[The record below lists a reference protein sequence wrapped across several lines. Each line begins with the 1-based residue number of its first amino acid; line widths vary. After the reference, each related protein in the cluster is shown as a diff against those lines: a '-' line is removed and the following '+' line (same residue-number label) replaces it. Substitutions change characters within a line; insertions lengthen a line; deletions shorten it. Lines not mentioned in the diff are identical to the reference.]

1 MLIESRRTGEVIPGR
16 HSVAS
21 ALLEIED
28 ARRLLTQVLG
38 VGEPDASTWK
48 KSLVEA
54 FEAATSLNPGPDGIR
69 SKALDWENF
78 WLRLRSAPV
87 EVAKN
92 FLTDIAGRSVGPR
105 RHMIKVRREDGNWVD
120 WHRTCLPGGVIK
132 SKDDPQNR
140 ALAVDSWHLPMDMEL
155 FETLGVGQKPKK
167 MIQETA
173 GSESP
178 ELDKWVSAADR
189 HYRASNT
196 LRSSPQKG
204 YLRPL
209 RLEMP
214 SGWRMLPLLKGAA
227 KSRLSRALRDL
238 FASDGSNKIEFG
250 HLLPGLDRN
259 AGRWFGRCGSEG
271 HVAKQ
276 ADG

>member
-173 GSESP
+173 GS
-178 ELDKWVSAADR
+178 
-189 HYRASNT
+189 N
-196 LRSSPQKG
+196 
-204 YLRPL
+204 
-209 RLEMP
+209 
-214 SGWRMLPLLKGAA
+214 
-227 KSRLSRALRDL
+227 RLSWTNGFPQPIGIIVPPTLSEVLRKKDIYGHSVL
-238 FASDGSNKIEFG
+238 RCRLDGECC
-250 HLLPGLDRN
+250 P
-259 AGRWFGRCGSEG
+259 C
-271 HVAKQ
+271 
-276 ADG
+276 